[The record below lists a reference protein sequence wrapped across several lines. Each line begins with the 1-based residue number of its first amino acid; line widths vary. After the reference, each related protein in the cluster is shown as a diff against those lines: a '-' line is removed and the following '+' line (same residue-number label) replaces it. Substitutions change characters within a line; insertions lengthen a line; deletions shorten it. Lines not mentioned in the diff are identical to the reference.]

1 MNDETEFTARN
12 PKPPVTIP
20 PPTPAS
26 PRNLV
31 YWLKRLFVCNPF
43 YLASAALLLYGMY
56 RVSMDPKFLA
66 TEVGQLTFNFSALQ
80 GYELML
86 VGTAMLLAA
95 RRIWYDATLLVVL
108 ENLLLLV
115 PFILVSQAALIEQS
129 VVWKLCLLAVAL
141 AVGRAVWL
149 RKRVALLMPA
159 WRALLAGA
167 ALLTANGVLPVVYR
181 HLHETK
187 FGTKLASGAAYE
199 MNEASWLWL
208 LPALAVLANLLPRP
222 EAERRETR
230 LRRWFPMML
239 FLFWLA
245 GTGVHLYALGYV
257 YDFDLRAEQL
267 APVLWVLAWTLQTR
281 FTDFVVAPHPAVRK
295 TLNLLPFVATWCAI
309 GGENGHIF
317 FALNTLNFLGYTI
330 LMALDRGNRLALQ
343 LVLVSAAAM
352 VAGLPAEVIT
362 AGLRGVMRTELI
374 GVAVLA
380 YGLINASLSRNPK
393 LAIVGA
399 VAAAVATRVL
409 CGDRAD
415 GFHWA
420 AQAGCVYFLLH
431 SLRWHDFEHEG
442 AAIVRH
448 CVAGVWVLHALI
460 WVRAG
465 GTMSQT
471 LTVAGLVLLAWALRG
486 WLVQHWR
493 PLALPVAAGLVALLS
508 PANYAVAKTQ
518 STPAGVLAM
527 IGSLAL
533 FGVGTAVALTKHRWH
548 KMG

>member
-1 MNDETEFTARN
+1 MNDETRFADQN
-12 PKPPVTIP
+12 PKPLTALP
-20 PPTPAS
+20 PG
-26 PRNLV
+26 PRNLP

-43 YLASAALLLYGMY
+43 YLASAALLLYGLY

-80 GYELML
+80 CYELLL
-86 VGTAMLLAA
+86 VGTAFVLAT

-115 PFILVSQAALIEQS
+115 PFILVSQAALIEQG

-149 RKRVALLMPA
+149 RMRVQLLMPSG
-159 WRALLAGA
+159 RALLCGA

-208 LPALAVLANLLPRP
+208 LPVLALLANLLPRP
-222 EAERRETR
+222 ETERRETR
-230 LRRWFPMML
+230 LRRWFPMLL

-267 APVLWVLAWTLQTR
+267 APVFWVLAWTLQAR
-281 FTDFVVAPHPAVRK
+281 FTDFVAAPTPAARK
-295 TLNLLPFVATWCAI
+295 ALNFLPFVATGFAL

-330 LMALDRGNRLALQ
+330 LLALDRGSRLALQ
-343 LVLVSAAAM
+343 LVLLSAAAL

-362 AGLRGVMRTELI
+362 AGLRGVARTELI

-380 YGLINASLSRNPK
+380 YGLINTSLSRNPK
-393 LAIVGA
+393 LAILGA
-399 VAAAVATRVL
+399 VAAAVAARVL
-409 CGDRAD
+409 GEHRPD

-420 AQAGCVYFLLH
+420 AQAGCLYFLIH
-431 SLRWHDFEHEG
+431 SLRWNDREHEG

-460 WVRAG
+460 WVRGG
-465 GTMSQT
+465 GTISQT
-471 LTVAGLVLLAWALRG
+471 LAVAGLVLMAWGLRSW
-486 WLVQHWR
+486 WLRTWR
-493 PLALPVAAGLVALLS
+493 PLAIPVAAGLVLVCG
-508 PANYAVAKTQ
+508 PANWAITKTQ
-518 STPAGVLAM
+518 TTPAGVLAM

-533 FGVGTAVALTKHRWH
+533 FALGTAVALTKHRWH
-548 KMG
+548 KVD